1 MGNVVQNFCSRIRE
15 NSDDSTFLQKSYD
28 FCYVRLAPCFTAL
41 KSLTALRVRRS
52 SVECG
57 CVSDAARGEC
67 AVSRNRFK
75 NSVGA
80 GDVVRTPWYGRD
92 IALVRNRLETTTRF
106 PSLSSL
112 PSAGKAG
119 EGGGWSSRFA
129 ARPPSLTLP
138 AEGREQEANS
148 GSCFEPVSLCR
159 VRNVQLLALLTGLLL
174 FSATPASAA
183 DRPAE
188 LPVDVRPYRVR
199 LAIAFDAPQLSEAA
213 QREMLLATEHAARRC
228 VGQMWQLQ
236 VEPLRW
242 LQPVS
247 AAGLSRLKVAEL
259 IERADSQERAGGGLK
274 TPGPTGSVGEGVGI
288 PGVESSSLTLR
299 VGVEAA
305 ASEPVEVW
313 FVATVQA
320 ARPGYRVE
328 VRAWQP
334 EIQLALAS
342 VGDRVVDARDA
353 PFAILKLCWQTFR
366 PVGVV
371 EGVDG
376 HTVQVRLRAGA
387 LSAPDAR
394 FALAQPNDI
403 FVPSIAVRSR
413 ENRVE
418 RLLPIPWTYLTATE
432 VSGTLMTA
440 NVGSGLRSPISAKQ
454 RGRNE
459 TIVVAV
465 RPQQQATRLELA
477 TQTKPSLPLVAHR
490 IELRSSP
497 VTPVQD
503 DPVARLETLVGEL
516 LTDRRGLVTIAV
528 DRERPLVW
536 LFAYSGQHLLARVP
550 FVPGVTSHVR
560 LEVPDDSAR
569 LAAEADVQML
579 QGQLIDAVAVRNTQ
593 IGLIRAAAKQRDW
606 KEQESRLAGLAKLED
621 AQSFLDRLAAVRVPA
636 VNAAKTRKDKVAE
649 ARINR
654 LCDEMATLI
663 RQYLSEDRIK
673 QLNEEATELRKADAE
688 AEEKEKG

>member
-1 MGNVVQNFCSRIRE
+1 MSRSRFL
-15 NSDDSTFLQKSYD
+15 NS
-28 FCYVRLAPCFTAL
+28 
-41 KSLTALRVRRS
+41 
-52 SVECG
+52 
-57 CVSDAARGEC
+57 
-67 AVSRNRFK
+67 
-75 NSVGA
+75 A
-80 GDVVRTPWYGRD
+80 GTGTVVRTTVSAHDDTANRCP
-92 IALVRNRLETTTRF
+92 ALQPRTHI
-106 PSLSSL
+106 S
-112 PSAGKAG
+112 
-119 EGGGWSSRFA
+119 
-129 ARPPSLTLP
+129 
-138 AEGREQEANS
+138 
-148 GSCFEPVSLCR
+148 
-159 VRNVQLLALLTGLLL
+159 LLALLVGLML
-174 FSATPASAA
+174 FGATPVSAA
-183 DRPAE
+183 DPSAE

-213 QREMLLATEHAARRC
+213 QREMLLATEQAARRC
-228 VGQMWQLQ
+228 VGSMWQLR
-236 VEPLRW
+236 VESLPW

-259 IERADSQERAGGGLK
+259 VERADPQEL
-274 TPGPTGSVGEGVGI
+274 PG
-288 PGVESSSLTLR
+288 
-299 VGVEAA
+299 
-305 ASEPVEVW
+305 EPVEVW

-342 VGDRVVDARDA
+342 VGERVVDPRDV
-353 PFAILKLCWQTFR
+353 PLAILKLSWQTFR

-387 LSAPDAR
+387 LTAPDVR
-394 FALAQPNDI
+394 FALAQPKDI

-432 VSGTLMTA
+432 VSGSLMTA

-465 RPQQQATRLELA
+465 RPQQQVTRLELA

-490 IELRSSP
+490 IELRCSP
-497 VTPVQD
+497 ATPVQD

-536 LFAYSGQHLLARVP
+536 LFAYSGQYLLARVP
-550 FVPGVTSHVR
+550 FVPGVASQVR
-560 LEVPDDSAR
+560 LEVPDDSTR

-606 KEQESRLAGLAKLED
+606 KEQESRLAGLAKLDD

-636 VNAAKTRKDKVAE
+636 VNAAKSRKDKTGE

>member
-1 MGNVVQNFCSRIRE
+1 MN
-15 NSDDSTFLQKSYD
+15 
-28 FCYVRLAPCFTAL
+28 
-41 KSLTALRVRRS
+41 RS
-52 SVECG
+52 
-57 CVSDAARGEC
+57 
-67 AVSRNRFK
+67 RFK
-75 NSVGA
+75 NRVGTGDASLSLRRRTSVGWTPRPSEVPA
-80 GDVVRTPWYGRD
+80 AERTDEASILRGKPLRTFPLD
-92 IALVRNRLETTTRF
+92 IARHLLTSLLVGLALVRVT
-106 PSLSSL
+106 S
-112 PSAGKAG
+112 
-119 EGGGWSSRFA
+119 
-129 ARPPSLTLP
+129 
-138 AEGREQEANS
+138 
-148 GSCFEPVSLCR
+148 V
-159 VRNVQLLALLTGLLL
+159 
-174 FSATPASAA
+174 SAA
-183 DRPAE
+183 DRSAE

-199 LAIAFDAPQLSEAA
+199 LAIAFDAPQLSEVT
-213 QREMLLATEHAARRC
+213 QREILLATDQAARRC
-228 VGQMWQLQ
+228 VGSMWQLR
-236 VEPLRW
+236 VESLPW

-247 AAGLSRLKVAEL
+247 AAGLSRLKVAEMV
-259 IERADSQERAGGGLK
+259 ERADPQEL
-274 TPGPTGSVGEGVGI
+274 PD
-288 PGVESSSLTLR
+288 
-299 VGVEAA
+299 
-305 ASEPVEVW
+305 EPVEVW
-313 FVATVQA
+313 FVAAVQA

-342 VGDRVVDARDA
+342 VGERVVDLRDA
-353 PFAILKLCWQTFR
+353 PLAILKLCWRTFR

-387 LSAPDAR
+387 LAAPDTS
-394 FALAQPNDI
+394 FALAQPNDT

-432 VSGTLMTA
+432 VSGSLVTA

-497 VTPVQD
+497 ATPVQD
-503 DPVARLETLVGEL
+503 DPVARLQTLVGEL
-516 LTDRRGLVTIAV
+516 LTDRRGIVTIAV
-528 DRERPLVW
+528 DHERPLVW

-673 QLNEEATELRKADAE
+673 QLNEEAAELRKADAE

>member
-1 MGNVVQNFCSRIRE
+1 MSR
-15 NSDDSTFLQKSYD
+15 S
-28 FCYVRLAPCFTAL
+28 
-41 KSLTALRVRRS
+41 
-52 SVECG
+52 
-57 CVSDAARGEC
+57 
-67 AVSRNRFK
+67 RFK
-75 NSVGA
+75 NCVGTGA
-80 GDVVRTPWYGRD
+80 VVRTPWSGRD

-106 PSLSSL
+106 PSLSS
-112 PSAGKAG
+112 
-119 EGGGWSSRFA
+119 
-129 ARPPSLTLP
+129 LP

-159 VRNVQLLALLTGLLL
+159 VRNVLLLALLTGLLL
-174 FSATPASAA
+174 ASATPVSAA
-183 DRPAE
+183 DRPTE

-199 LAIAFDAPQLSEAA
+199 LAIAFDAPQLSEAT
-213 QREMLLATEHAARRC
+213 QREMLLATEQAVRRC
-228 VGQMWQLQ
+228 VGSMWQLR
-236 VEPLRW
+236 VESLPW

-259 IERADSQERAGGGLK
+259 IERADPREQASGSLQ
-274 TPGPTGSVGEGVGI
+274 TPGPIGSVSEGVGM
-288 PGVESSSLTLR
+288 PRVESSSSSSSLTLR

-334 EIQLALAS
+334 EIPLALDS
-342 VGDRVVDARDA
+342 VGDRVVDPRDV
-353 PFAILKLCWQTFR
+353 PLTIVKLCWQTFR

-376 HTVQVRLRAGA
+376 NTVQVRLRAGA
-387 LSAPDAR
+387 LAAPDAD

-418 RLLPIPWTYLTATE
+418 RLLSIPWTYLTATE
-432 VSGTLMTA
+432 VSGSLMTA

-497 VTPVQD
+497 ATPIQD

-516 LTDRRGLVTIAV
+516 LTDRRGLVMIAV

-550 FVPGVTSHVR
+550 FVPGVAPHVR

-688 AEEKEKG
+688 AEEKEKE

>member
-1 MGNVVQNFCSRIRE
+1 M
-15 NSDDSTFLQKSYD
+15 
-28 FCYVRLAPCFTAL
+28 
-41 KSLTALRVRRS
+41 
-52 SVECG
+52 
-57 CVSDAARGEC
+57 
-67 AVSRNRFK
+67 
-75 NSVGA
+75 
-80 GDVVRTPWYGRD
+80 
-92 IALVRNRLETTTRF
+92 
-106 PSLSSL
+106 
-112 PSAGKAG
+112 
-119 EGGGWSSRFA
+119 
-129 ARPPSLTLP
+129 
-138 AEGREQEANS
+138 
-148 GSCFEPVSLCR
+148 
-159 VRNVQLLALLTGLLL
+159 RNVLLLALLVGLLL
-174 FSATPASAA
+174 LPLSTPVSA
-183 DRPAE
+183 AE

-213 QREMLLATEHAARRC
+213 QREMRLATEQAARRC
-228 VGQMWQLQ
+228 VGSMWQLR
-236 VEPLRW
+236 VESLPW

-259 IERADSQERAGGGLK
+259 IERADSQEQARSSLQ
-274 TPGPTGSVGEGVGI
+274 TPRPNGSEGEEVGVSR
-288 PGVESSSLTLR
+288 VESSSSSLTLR

-320 ARPGYRVE
+320 ARPGYRIE

-342 VGDRVVDARDA
+342 VGDRVVDPRDA
-353 PFAILKLCWQTFR
+353 PLAILKLCWQTFR
-366 PVGVV
+366 PMGVV

-387 LSAPDAR
+387 LAAPDAS
-394 FALAQPNDI
+394 FALAQPNDT

-432 VSGTLMTA
+432 VSGSLMTV

-477 TQTKPSLPLVAHR
+477 TQSKPSLPLVAHR

-497 VTPVQD
+497 TTPVQD

-516 LTDRRGLVTIAV
+516 LTDRRGLVTITV

-550 FVPGVTSHVR
+550 FVPGVTSQVR
-560 LEVPDDSAR
+560 LEVPDDSTR

-593 IGLIRAAAKQRDW
+593 IGLIRVAAKQRDW
-606 KEQESRLAGLAKLED
+606 KEQESRLAGLSKLED
-621 AQSFLDRLAAVRVPA
+621 AQSFLDRLAAVRVSA
-636 VNAAKTRKDKVAE
+636 VNAAKTRKDKTAE

-654 LCDEMATLI
+654 LCDEIATLI
-663 RQYLSEDRIK
+663 RQYLNEDRIK
-673 QLNEEATELRKADAE
+673 QLNEEAAELRKADAE

>member
-1 MGNVVQNFCSRIRE
+1 MSR
-15 NSDDSTFLQKSYD
+15 S
-28 FCYVRLAPCFTAL
+28 
-41 KSLTALRVRRS
+41 
-52 SVECG
+52 
-57 CVSDAARGEC
+57 
-67 AVSRNRFK
+67 RFK
-75 NSVGA
+75 NRGGT
-80 GDVVRTPWYGRD
+80 GDARSSLRRRTPVGWTPRPSEVSSTERTDEASILRGKPLRPSP
-92 IALVRNRLETTTRF
+92 LGVTRR
-106 PSLSSL
+106 
-112 PSAGKAG
+112 
-119 EGGGWSSRFA
+119 W
-129 ARPPSLTLP
+129 
-138 AEGREQEANS
+138 
-148 GSCFEPVSLCR
+148 
-159 VRNVQLLALLTGLLL
+159 LASLLTGLML
-174 FSATPASAA
+174 FSATSVSAA
-183 DRPAE
+183 DRSAE
-188 LPVDVRPYRVR
+188 QPVDVRPYRVQ
-199 LAIAFDAPQLSEAA
+199 LAIAFDAPQLSEVA
-213 QREMLLATEHAARRC
+213 QRELLLATEQAARRC
-228 VGQMWQLQ
+228 VGPMWQLR

-247 AAGLSRLKVAEL
+247 AEGLSRLKVAEL
-259 IERADSQERAGGGLK
+259 IDRADSQERAGGSLK
-274 TPGPTGSVGEGVGI
+274 TPGPTGSVGEGVGV
-288 PGVESSSLTLR
+288 PGVESPSSSLTLR
-299 VGVEAA
+299 VGVDAA
-305 ASEPVEVW
+305 ASEPIDVW
-313 FVATVQA
+313 FVAAVQA

-334 EIQLALAS
+334 EMQLALAS
-342 VGDRVVDARDA
+342 VGERVVDPRDV
-353 PFAILKLCWQTFR
+353 PLAILKLCWQTFR

-376 HTVQVRLRAGA
+376 HSAQVRLRAGA
-387 LSAPDAR
+387 LAAPDAS
-394 FALAQPNDI
+394 FTLARPNDT

-432 VSGTLMTA
+432 VSGSLMTT

-459 TIVVAV
+459 TIIVAV

-497 VTPVQD
+497 ATPVQD
-503 DPVARLETLVGEL
+503 DPVARLETLITEL

-550 FVPGVTSHVR
+550 FVPGVASTVR
-560 LEVPDDSAR
+560 LEVPDDSVR

-606 KEQESRLAGLAKLED
+606 KEQESRLAGLSKLDD

-636 VNAAKTRKDKVAE
+636 VNAAKARKDKTAE

>member
-1 MGNVVQNFCSRIRE
+1 MSR
-15 NSDDSTFLQKSYD
+15 S
-28 FCYVRLAPCFTAL
+28 
-41 KSLTALRVRRS
+41 
-52 SVECG
+52 
-57 CVSDAARGEC
+57 
-67 AVSRNRFK
+67 RFK
-75 NSVGA
+75 NRVGTR
-80 GDVVRTPWYGRD
+80 DVVRAPWSGRD
-92 IALVRNRLETTTRF
+92 LALVASGR
-106 PSLSSL
+106 PSSTG
-112 PSAGKAG
+112 P
-119 EGGGWSSRFA
+119 
-129 ARPPSLTLP
+129 ARPDLGVRTTVSAQDDTASRCSAIHYSTQALRAVSDGTSERGGISPPVLGRQPALEEPGGLRRPARKLLT
-138 AEGREQEANS
+138 
-148 GSCFEPVSLCR
+148 LCR
-159 VRNVQLLALLTGLLL
+159 VRYIPLLVLLVGLVL
-174 FSATPASAA
+174 FSTTPVSAA
-183 DRPAE
+183 DRSAE

-199 LAIAFDAPQLSEAA
+199 LVIAFDAPQLSAVA
-213 QREMLLATEHAARRC
+213 QREILLSTEQAARRC
-228 VGQMWQLQ
+228 VGQMWRMR
-236 VEPLRW
+236 VESLPW

-259 IERADSQERAGGGLK
+259 IERADSQEQASGSLQTLRL
-274 TPGPTGSVGEGVGI
+274 TGSVSEGVGM
-288 PGVESSSLTLR
+288 PRVESPSSSLTLR

-305 ASEPVEVW
+305 ASEPIDVW
-313 FVATVQA
+313 FVAAVQA
-320 ARPGYRVE
+320 ARPGYRIE

-342 VGDRVVDARDA
+342 VGDRVVDPRDV
-353 PFAILKLCWQTFR
+353 PLAILKLCWKTFR

-376 HTVQVRLRAGA
+376 HSAQVRLRAGA
-387 LSAPDAR
+387 LAAPDAS
-394 FALAQPNDI
+394 FTLARQNDT
-403 FVPSIAVRSR
+403 FVPSISVRNR

-418 RLLPIPWTYLTATE
+418 RLVPIPWTHLTATE
-432 VSGTLMTA
+432 VSGSLMTV
-440 NVGSGLRSPISAKQ
+440 NVGSGLRSPISTKQ

-459 TIVVAV
+459 TVVVAV

-477 TQTKPSLPLVAHR
+477 TQSKPSLPLVAHR

-497 VTPVQD
+497 VTPIQD
-503 DPVARLETLVGEL
+503 DPVARLETLITEL

-528 DRERPLVW
+528 DHERPLVW

-550 FVPGVTSHVR
+550 FVPGIVSHVR

-606 KEQESRLAGLAKLED
+606 KEQESRLAGLVKLED

-636 VNAAKTRKDKVAE
+636 VNAAKARKDKTAE

-673 QLNEEATELRKADAE
+673 QLNEEAAELRKADAE
-688 AEEKEKG
+688 AEQKEKG

>member
-1 MGNVVQNFCSRIRE
+1 MSR
-15 NSDDSTFLQKSYD
+15 S
-28 FCYVRLAPCFTAL
+28 
-41 KSLTALRVRRS
+41 
-52 SVECG
+52 
-57 CVSDAARGEC
+57 
-67 AVSRNRFK
+67 RFK
-75 NSVGA
+75 NCVGA
-80 GDVVRTPWYGRD
+80 GAVVRTPWSGRD

-112 PSAGKAG
+112 PSAGRAG
-119 EGGGWSSRFA
+119 EGGGWSIRFA
-129 ARPPSLTLP
+129 TRPPSLTLP
-138 AEGREQEANS
+138 AEGREQEGNS
-148 GSCFEPVSLCR
+148 GSCFEPVFLCR
-159 VRNVQLLALLTGLLL
+159 VRNVLLLALLVGLLL
-174 FSATPASAA
+174 LLLSTPVSA
-183 DRPAE
+183 AE

-199 LAIAFDAPQLSEAA
+199 LAIAFDAPQLAEAA
-213 QREMLLATEHAARRC
+213 QREMLLATEQAARRC
-228 VGQMWQLQ
+228 VGPMWRMR
-236 VEPLRW
+236 VESLPW

-247 AAGLSRLKVAEL
+247 AAGLSRLTVAEL
-259 IERADSQERAGGGLK
+259 IQRADPQEQASGSLK
-274 TPGPTGSVGEGVGI
+274 TPGTTGSVSEGGVGMSR
-288 PGVESSSLTLR
+288 VESPSSSLTLR

-342 VGDRVVDARDA
+342 VGERVVDPRDA
-353 PFAILKLCWQTFR
+353 PLAILKLCWQTFR

-387 LSAPDAR
+387 LAAPDAS
-394 FALAQPNDI
+394 FALAHPNDI

-432 VSGTLMTA
+432 VSGSLMTA

-465 RPQQQATRLELA
+465 RSQQQATRLELA

-497 VTPVQD
+497 ATPVQD
-503 DPVARLETLVGEL
+503 DPIARLETLVGEL

-606 KEQESRLAGLAKLED
+606 KEQESRLAGLSKLDD

-636 VNAAKTRKDKVAE
+636 VNAAKARKDKTAE

-673 QLNEEATELRKADAE
+673 QLNEEAAELRKADAE